1 MSKVIE
7 IKNLKKSFN
16 DRIVVNDLSL
26 EVKKGEKI
34 AIIGENGAGKSVL
47 MKTMAGLLKPD
58 SGEVIVSESI
68 DIQLQD
74 INTNLN
80 LKVIDLIKVILS
92 LSGRKIDED
101 IEDIMDIF
109 KINHL
114 KEQTIDKISGG
125 QKQRLNL
132 FLSTINDSD
141 ILLLDEF
148 ITGLDYSSISDILE
162 YLLKQVEEKKKT
174 LIIVSHQPEEIR
186 TLSERIILMK
196 EGKIINEWKTK
207 TIEKKYNGKFTE
219 FLKDVIV

>member
-1 MSKVIE
+1 MSKVIK

-16 DRIVVNDLSL
+16 NRGVINDLNL
-26 EVKKGEKI
+26 EVKKGEKV

-47 MKTMAGLLKPD
+47 MKTIAGLLKPD
-58 SGEVIVSESI
+58 SGEVVVSESV

-80 LKVIDLIKVILS
+80 MKVIDLIKVILS
-92 LSGRKIDED
+92 LSGKKINKD

-196 EGKIINEWKTK
+196 EGKIVDE
-207 TIEKKYNGKFTE
+207 
-219 FLKDVIV
+219 